1 MAQKN
6 MIDGEIP
13 VQVFLPPSGTGPGLV
28 LVQEIFGVSAY
39 IQARA
44 ADLAALGYAVAV
56 PQLYWRI
63 GVDAT
68 PEEGDDMLA
77 QAMAASAALPWE
89 DAVADTARTVTWV
102 RKRSDVVGGVGLI
115 GFCYGGGVAFAA
127 AAQVTPDVLI
137 SYYGSALPRLLDLAP
152 QVQIPSLHH
161 WGDQDAFIPLE
172 AQREVKAAVVHDSS
186 QEWFTHPGAGHA
198 FDNPNPA
205 FHHAQASATAWD
217 QTRDFL
223 QRRLPVS

>member
-1 MAQKN
+1 MTQTS
-6 MIDGEIP
+6 MIYGEIP

-28 LVQEIFGVSAY
+28 LVQEIFGVSSY
-39 IQARA
+39 VQTRA
-44 ADLAALGYAVAV
+44 ADLAALGYVVAV

-63 GVDAT
+63 GLVAT
-68 PEEGDDMLA
+68 PEEGEDMLA
-77 QAMAASAALPWE
+77 QAMAASGSLPWD
-89 DAVADTARTVTWV
+89 DAVGDTARTVTWV

-161 WGDQDAFIPLE
+161 WGDQDAFIPLD
-172 AQREVKAAVVHDSS
+172 AQGEVRAAVVHDSS